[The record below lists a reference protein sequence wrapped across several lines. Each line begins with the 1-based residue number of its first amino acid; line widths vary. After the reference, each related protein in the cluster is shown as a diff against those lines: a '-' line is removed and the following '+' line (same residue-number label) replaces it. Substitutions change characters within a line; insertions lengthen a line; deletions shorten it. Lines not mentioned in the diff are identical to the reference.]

1 MSSPFLPLSKYLE
14 LSHVRTLA
22 DDIRFYCEEHTQIGE
37 KFARFAF
44 CKNPELLHAAGKRL
58 LKLKEYM

>member
-1 MSSPFLPLSKYLE
+1 MSLQANPVSRAT
-14 LSHVRTLA
+14 V
-22 DDIRFYCEEHTQIGE
+22 DITRFYCEEHTQIGE

>member
-1 MSSPFLPLSKYLE
+1 MSSLFLPLSE
-14 LSHVRTLA
+14 LQANDFGMLA
-22 DDIRFYCEEHTQIGE
+22 DITRFYCEEHTQIGE

-58 LKLKEYM
+58 LKLKDYM

>member
-1 MSSPFLPLSKYLE
+1 MSSPSLPLSEFTSYADFAF
-14 LSHVRTLA
+14 LA
-22 DDIRFYCEEHTQIGE
+22 DITRFYCEEHTQIGE

-58 LKLKEYM
+58 LKLKDYM

>member
-1 MSSPFLPLSKYLE
+1 MSTASYI
-14 LSHVRTLA
+14 VLA
-22 DDIRFYCEEHTQIGE
+22 VADTTRFYCEEHTQIGE

-58 LKLKEYM
+58 LKLKDYM